1 MISGLINGVDSFF
14 IWVSTILK
22 QSLSDYSD
30 LETAQDKYSLVAK
43 DGSLLSIIKIEKKIK
58 LDDNIKLEEAL
69 KILIEC
75 YNYAKGE

>member
-1 MISGLINGVDSFF
+1 MISGLINGLDSFF

-43 DGSLLSIIKIEKKIK
+43 DGSLLSIIKN
-58 LDDNIKLEEAL
+58 LS
-69 KILIEC
+69 
-75 YNYAKGE
+75 

>member
-1 MISGLINGVDSFF
+1 MFFEIVDGPDYVVRKSGKDDKEFLISQQIKEYRH
-14 IWVSTILK
+14 II
-22 QSLSDYSD
+22 
-30 LETAQDKYSLVAK
+30 EH
-43 DGSLLSIIKIEKKIK
+43 LLSIIKIEKKIK